1 MLRRIDEAGTKGIL
15 RGLMDVVHA
24 EFAEDVLAMGVD
36 SVETGEALGSNLLGG
51 HAKGNVFEDLL
62 LDLGEV
68 DRLGM
73 TVSGLLLDEQLHGML
88 TDEPL
93 AVHHKAKCL
102 ADLRQCRSA

>member
-1 MLRRIDEAGTKGIL
+1 
-15 RGLMDVVHA
+15 MDVVHT
-24 EFAEDVLAMGVD
+24 ELAEDVLAMGVD
-36 SVETGEALGSNLLGG
+36 GVETGEALGSNLLGG

-62 LDLGEV
+62 LGLGEV